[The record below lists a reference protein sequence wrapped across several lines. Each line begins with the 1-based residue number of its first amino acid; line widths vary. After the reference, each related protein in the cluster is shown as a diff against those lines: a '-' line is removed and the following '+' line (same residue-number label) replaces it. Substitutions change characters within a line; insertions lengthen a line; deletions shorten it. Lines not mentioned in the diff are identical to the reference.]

1 MMLPTK
7 FQVNY
12 LLVQKEKRKIYFQD
26 GGHLGFPIGTTLTIL
41 TYKSLRC
48 FLQSFKSISL
58 SIQQMK
64 PNIDFQDG
72 GQAAMLDFLAE
83 KFYSL
88 IEITLF

>member
-7 FQVNY
+7 FQVNC
-12 LLVQKEKRKIYFQD
+12 LLVQEEKRKIYFQD
-26 GGHLGFPIGTTLTIL
+26 GDNLGFPIGTTLTIL
-41 TYKSLRC
+41 TYKSLWC

-58 SIQQMK
+58 SIQEMK

-72 GQAAMLDFLAE
+72 GQATMLDFLAE
-83 KFYSL
+83 RFYSL